1 MSRSPGISTIWYSH
15 GGGRFGNQML
25 RFAHLIAWVE
35 EHRDRVEVINLAV
48 WPYINLVDGYES
60 SHSGLYPPRRSW
72 LDPLASITAVAP
84 EKVGRGLF
92 TAVRERVLNAA
103 GDALRGKPII
113 RVPDHGSGIDLADP
127 AFLDRCTQNGGAW
140 IIGWRLAS
148 WELVRRHGEPIRRHL
163 AIRERLARP
172 GYDLAATSRDGV
184 DVLIGVLCRQTDYR
198 VYQSGRFFLEQA
210 QTAAHLRS
218 VEAMYPGR
226 RVRFL
231 LTGDEPI
238 DTALFAGLDVVVSTG
253 SQGMGGH
260 FVESIAALSRCD
272 LVVGPPSTFAAWAA
286 FLGRVPYLP
295 IIPNRPVS
303 EAHLL
308 RDALADAASDP
319 ECSLA
324 VM

>member
-1 MSRSPGISTIWYSH
+1 MSRSKGISTIWYSH

-35 EHRDRVEVINLAV
+35 EHRDRIEVINLAV
-48 WPYINLVDGYES
+48 WPYINLVDGYEA

-92 TAVRERVLNAA
+92 TAARERVLNAA
-103 GDALRGKPII
+103 GEAFRGKPII
-113 RVPDHGSGIDLADP
+113 RVPDSGPGVDLADP
-127 AFLDRCTQNGGAW
+127 AFLERCTRSGGAW
-140 IIGWRLAS
+140 LIGWKIAS
-148 WELVRRHGEPIRRHL
+148 WDLVRKHGDAIRRHL
-163 AIRERLARP
+163 AIRQSAARP
-172 GYDLAATSRDGV
+172 GYDLAAQSREGSDM
-184 DVLIGVLCRQTDYR
+184 LIGVLCRQTDYR
-198 VYQSGRFFLEQA
+198 VYQQGRFFLEQS
-210 QTAAHLRS
+210 QTAAHLKS
-218 VEAMYPGR
+218 IAAMYPNR

-231 LTGDEPI
+231 ISGDEPI
-238 DTALFAGLDVVVSTG
+238 STNLFAGLDIIVSTG

-295 IIPNRPVS
+295 ILPNRPPLQEHVL
-303 EAHLL
+303 H
-308 RDALADAASDP
+308 DALADAAADP